1 MAEMTTIEETE
12 DRYENTLAELCTG
25 IVDRVEITMTGTLEI
40 DVFDCSMADMDAIDD
55 EVGVHS
61 VERKAGGELCIESEQ
76 QVAPCVHGRE

>member
-1 MAEMTTIEETE
+1 MSEFVTIEETE
-12 DRYENTLAELCTG
+12 DRYENTLSELCTG

-40 DVFDCSMADMDAIDD
+40 DVFDCSMSDLDVIDAK
-55 EVGVHS
+55 VGVHS